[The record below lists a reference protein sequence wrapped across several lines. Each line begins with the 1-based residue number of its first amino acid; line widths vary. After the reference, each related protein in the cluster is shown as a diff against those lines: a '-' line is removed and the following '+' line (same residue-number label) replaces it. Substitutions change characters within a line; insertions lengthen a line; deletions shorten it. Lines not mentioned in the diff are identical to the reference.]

1 MHDSVALIGNFIIVI
16 GLLLLTLQVIKN
28 LVPGPYRF
36 VQRTG
41 KSLAKFAFLGQA
53 KKRGWLFATL
63 VHLPFLSAL
72 ALFVVG
78 IITVTW
84 QAILAG
90 VAFATLTIL
99 AKRGLA
105 SLNRLRSRRRSLPG
119 WRR

>member
-1 MHDSVALIGNFIIVI
+1 MA
-16 GLLLLTLQVIKN
+16 T
-28 LVPGPYRF
+28 
-36 VQRTG
+36 
-41 KSLAKFAFLGQA
+41 FAFLGQA

-63 VHLPFLSAL
+63 VHLPLLSAL
-72 ALFVVG
+72 ALLVVG

-90 VAFATLTIL
+90 VVVATLAIL

-105 SLNRLRSRRRSLPG
+105 SLNRLRSRRRSLPV